1 MPGGWGTETIIFSKP
16 EEHNIVADCTLTTI
30 PKLEKQWRITHDF
43 KPMAYNSGGSWR
55 CTLRLEKGYDQ
66 VMNFCFKETDTM
78 INCVSQHWLNAR
90 YSSTDLPQI
99 GEWTTI
105 DVTNEELEPGKCTLT
120 IFFGEKQVFQ
130 EEKEGA
136 RALTNVCVTA
146 TSSPQ
151 HVQNGFIRRLTIMTK
166 K

>member
-55 CTLRLEKGYDQ
+55 CTLRLEKGDDQ

-78 INCVSQHWLNAR
+78 INCVSQHWLNAE
-90 YSSTDLPQI
+90 YSSTQ
-99 GEWTTI
+99 
-105 DVTNEELEPGKCTLT
+105 N
-120 IFFGEKQVFQ
+120 
-130 EEKEGA
+130 
-136 RALTNVCVTA
+136 NVRNVKNHST
-146 TSSPQ
+146 
-151 HVQNGFIRRLTIMTK
+151 HDFISAMVH
-166 K
+166 